1 MALINKLDNSASI
14 TYGGN
19 TINSNTVSTVLL
31 LAPTI
36 VKAVDKLTASIGD
49 TLTYTVTVTNVGL
62 NPLTNI
68 PFTDTIPAGATFVTA
83 SFTVNGSA
91 ATPTL
96 TGNTLTYTIPT
107 IASLGTAVI
116 QFQAKIVGGTSQ

>member
-19 TINSNTVSTVLL
+19 PINSNTVSTVLL

-49 TLTYTVTVTNVGL
+49 TLTYTVTVTNVAL
-62 NPLTNI
+62 NALSNL
-68 PFTDTIPAGATFVTA
+68 PFSDTLPAGTTFVTGT
-83 SFTVNGSA
+83 FTVNGSA
-91 ATPTL
+91 ATPTV
-96 TGNTLTYTIPT
+96 TSSTLTYTIPT
-107 IASLGTAVI
+107 IPALGTAVL
-116 QFQAKIVGGTSQ
+116 QFQAKIVGGST